1 MSARDVL
8 FVGSV
13 PMDSGEA
20 VFQHCAAAVG
30 EHAFAFPDGELG
42 ARQMWVLG
50 LGDLVFSKHPDLV
63 RLPDVPVPWG
73 AYALRDGVQ
82 EISFDDVY
90 PYADFALESYAT
102 FRRLRDAGEIPAGSR
117 FQVSLPTPHAAIISY
132 FVDRAVWPMVLEAWA
147 AAMRRGY
154 ERMLAEIPAEDLVIQ
169 LDYCTELSEILG
181 DPEMPTQPAG
191 TREERLETY
200 TGRAYVEAMAS
211 ELPDAVTLGYHICL
225 GTWPSWPRNPQDDL
239 TFVVELANR
248 LIASTP
254 RRVDFLHLPAMA
266 DADEAFFAPLRDLTP
281 GPKPFLGIECR
292 DGADALQR
300 RAAAARVHVADF
312 GIAHFCGYG
321 REDAERIDAL
331 LADLAVGAQAL

>member
-1 MSARDVL
+1 M
-8 FVGSV
+8 
-13 PMDSGEA
+13 
-20 VFQHCAAAVG
+20 
-30 EHAFAFPDGELG
+30 AFS
-42 ARQMWVLG
+42 R
-50 LGDLVFSKHPDLV
+50 HPDLV

-73 AYALRDGVQ
+73 AYAVRDGV
-82 EISFDDVY
+82 EHLSFDEIY

-102 FRRLRDAGEIPAGSR
+102 FRRLRDRGEIPAGSR

-132 FVDRAVWPMVLEAWA
+132 FVDRGAWPRVLEAWA

-181 DPEMPTQPAG
+181 DPELPSRPEGTQ
-191 TREERLETY
+191 EERLERF
-200 TGRAYVEAMAS
+200 TGRAYVESMTCG
-211 ELPDAVTLGYHICL
+211 LPETVMLGYHICL
-225 GTWPSWPRNPQDDL
+225 GTWPSWPRNPQTDL
-239 TFVVELANR
+239 SLVVELANR

-266 DADEAFFAPLRDLTP
+266 DAGEAFFAPLRDLTP

-292 DGADALQR
+292 DGADALRR
-300 RAAAARVHVADF
+300 RADAARVHVEDF

-321 REDAERIDAL
+321 REDAERIDTL
-331 LADLAVGAQAL
+331 LADLAAGAQTL